1 VADRLLVLLTMLAG
15 YAAGYFAVR
24 LAATPFGLRAA
35 AGAPPA
41 YLLFLTPLLVCAVF
55 EFATG
60 LWEKTPGSLGL
71 GPLDVVKPMAVA
83 GLATAVAHLALRA
96 ALPLPADLSPRET
109 GALAIWAAA
118 SVALIALAL
127 GLWRFWPPPMARL
140 F

>member
-1 VADRLLVLLTMLAG
+1 MITLLAMLVG
-15 YAAGYFAVR
+15 YAAGYLVVR
-24 LAATPFGLRAA
+24 LAAAAFGLRAA
-35 AGAPPA
+35 GEAPPA
-41 YLLFLTPLLVCAVF
+41 YLLFLPPLLVCAVF

-71 GPLDVVKPMAVA
+71 GPLDVVKPMAIA
-83 GLATAVAHLALRA
+83 GLATAAAYVALRA
-96 ALPLPADLSPRET
+96 VVPIPSEFSLRET

-127 GLWRFWPPPMARL
+127 ALWRFWPPPMARL